1 MPASRYSFV
10 IPCFYVFLSPQV
22 LFSFLPVV
30 PSSFHRPT
38 CLEFPDFHSLVSVS
52 FVFLLLKSRSPESK
66 FL

>member
-1 MPASRYSFV
+1 ILSS
-10 IPCFYVFLSPQV
+10 ILCFYVSLS
-22 LFSFLPVV
+22 LESFSAFFQ
-30 PSSFHRPT
+30 SFPHRSIVPT